1 MIRLKIKYDQIDQ
14 TALFK
19 GQKHTFLDLVVFE
32 NENGPDQY
40 GQTHTVRQDLGKER
54 RMRGEKSP
62 ILGNGKSSIVPA
74 KKPTPATQ
82 TRTYMNPPPADNVD
96 EDVPF

>member
-54 RMRGEKSP
+54 RMRGEKAP
-62 ILGNGKSSIVPA
+62 IIGNGKSSIVPA
-74 KKPTPATQ
+74 KKPAPKPDTHTH
-82 TRTYMNPPPADNVD
+82 MNDDSD
-96 EDVPF
+96 EVPY